1 MSVITD
7 QALEQ
12 KMLHMHTAFIG
23 KITKL
28 GKDCETACVQPLE
41 LLKPLGKQAIR
52 QAVLSDIPVLEHCR
66 YRLVEEERICL
77 KDGNNGCTCSANV
90 EVDVSVNT
98 ETGNGSGTGT
108 CEGTVKCSCVEE
120 KRIHLKKEPIKV
132 GEICLCVCCDRDNT
146 ETRKG
151 KEAVPNLG
159 HHNIKDAIVVGI
171 VLAKG
176 GSGGSGS
183 GGSSGGG
190 SGGSGESGG
199 GSTGGGTGGGE
210 SGGGY
215 DDTEIKAAIEELKKQ
230 AHTHGNKALLDAIT
244 AAFTTEYKN
253 KLDSLKPV
261 ATTGSYNDLT
271 DKPTI
276 PTAYDDT
283 EIKADISEL
292 QADISQIESNN
303 HTHSNKAILDATTAS
318 FTTSLK
324 SNYDKAYTHS
334 TSAHAPTDAEKN
346 VIVGVQ
352 VNGTDL
358 TVDSNRKVNIDI
370 GDLSETHTHSNK
382 DILDATTASFTTEL
396 KTQYD
401 SYDNKLLKNL
411 YSSRPTSANLAH
423 ANSGGLSTFKVT
435 SSTTEGKPTL
445 GNGHILHM
453 FWDSDWWGDSQLFV
467 HCDSGQIQAR
477 TQLGTNNWADWR
489 TMIDDKNYCAT
500 KRGCRV
506 SANGSQNGNVWY
518 KFASVTITGSA
529 LTTKRIAFH
538 VMKAGAGDK
547 ASGILIANIR
557 TTTANEVDANSTRFY
572 WEVATQALDPND
584 FVIAYNG
591 STIELC
597 VKLSTWKS
605 YKFDVITEGNWNN
618 TFQEWTLYSP
628 YGAGDYETIPDTY
641 SQIVSVA
648 EPLKN
653 TTTSISIDSELSS
666 TSENPVQNKVVTEA
680 LNNKAASNHTHSNYG
695 NAISLSE
702 SGVLSLLS
710 GSTALSSVNL
720 GSVGGSG
727 STIVKVVSGEKVF
740 GSITNAITVPD
751 ISAFDLVLLDV
762 HPLKSATSSY
772 TYYNDEDKTSTQY
785 EMRLARG
792 RTVAVDPKNDIG
804 KLYADTTS
812 NSIGSSS
819 NLSSAYFGFAN
830 STTLV
835 IYSSAYAGLIFSYA
849 IYGIMY

>member
-98 ETGNGSGTGT
+98 ETGSGSGTGT

-176 GSGGSGS
+176 GSGGSSS

-190 SGGSGESGG
+190 ESGGGSGESGG
-199 GSTGGGTGGGE
+199 GGTGGE
-210 SGGGY
+210 SGGNY
-215 DDTEIKAAIEELKKQ
+215 DDTAIKAAIEELKKQ
-230 AHTHGNKALLDAIT
+230 VHTHGNKDILDAIT
-244 AAFTTEYKN
+244 AAFTTEYKS
-253 KLDSLKPV
+253 KLDDLKPV

-283 EIKADISEL
+283 EVKADIAEL

-324 SNYDKAYTHS
+324 SNYDNAYTHS

-346 VIVGVQ
+346 VIVGVK
-352 VNGTDL
+352 VNGTAL
-358 TVDSNRKVNIDI
+358 SVDSNRNVNIDLNSVAYDDTEVKADI
-370 GDLSETHTHSNK
+370 SALESKAHEHSNK
-382 DILDATTASFTTEL
+382 TILDSTTAAFTTEL

-401 SYDNKLLKNL
+401 GYDNRVLKN
-411 YSSRPTSANLAH
+411 YFTSRPTSANVENRGDGSLIIFKA
-423 ANSGGLSTFKVT
+423 SGSM
-435 SSTTEGKPTL
+435 TEGKPTQ
-445 GNGHILHM
+445 GNGNILHM
-453 FWDSDWWGDSQLFV
+453 SHDNSSNYAAQLTVQDST
-467 HCDSGQIQAR
+467 GQVQAR
-477 TQLGTNNWADWR
+477 AQNGGNWTDWR
-489 TMIDDKNYCAT
+489 TMIDDKNYCVT

-506 SANGSQNGNVWY
+506 GANGSQNGKVWY
-518 KFASVTITGSA
+518 KFASVTITGST

-557 TTTANEVDANSTRFY
+557 TTTANAVDASLTRFY
-572 WEVATQALDPND
+572 WEVATQAIDPSD
-584 FVIAYNG
+584 FVIAHNG
-591 STIELC
+591 SAIELL
-597 VKLSTWKS
+597 VKLSSWKS
-605 YKFDVITEGNWNN
+605 YKFDVITEGSWSS
-618 TFQEWTLYSP
+618 TYQEWTLYSP

-653 TTTSISIDSELSS
+653 TTTSISIDSELST
-666 TSENPVQNKVVTEA
+666 TSENPVQNKVITAA
-680 LNNKAASNHTHSNYG
+680 LNKVT
-695 NAISLSE
+695 
-702 SGVLSLLS
+702 
-710 GSTALSSVNL
+710 
-720 GSVGGSG
+720 GGGTGG
-727 STIVKVVSGEKVF
+727 STIVKVVSGERVF
-740 GSITNAITVPD
+740 ESQTNAITVPD

-762 HPLKSATSSY
+762 HPLKSTTSSY

-819 NLSSAYFGFAN
+819 TLSSAYFGFAN
-830 STTLV
+830 STTIV